1 MAVDVAPGPGAAAR
15 GLPPWDPFREGL
27 RATFFLGLREV
38 RTVLRTA
45 AVVLPNLLVPVL
57 FFFVIVGSLENI
69 AERSGLENY
78 KAFQVPVVIMFAV
91 TGGSAGLNLV
101 VDIES
106 GYFDKLLLTPANRL
120 AILLGA
126 MGADFVRVF
135 VQGLFVVVVAML
147 AGTEI
152 ATGVGGALVV
162 AAISSVWGLAYSA
175 IGFAIALKTG
185 SSQATMNTW
194 IFQIPLVF
202 LSTAFAPL
210 EALSGWLRAVATYN
224 PVTYF
229 FRGLRSLAMVGW
241 DAGDIGVALL
251 TAGAFGAMTIS
262 VAFVALRG
270 RARG

>member
-1 MAVDVAPGPGAAAR
+1 MALTIEPRPAPAAD
-15 GLPPWDPFREGL
+15 LVPWDPFRQSL
-27 RATFFLGLREV
+27 RSTFFLGMREV
-38 RTVLRTA
+38 RTVLRSA
-45 AVVLPNLLVPVL
+45 GVVIPNLLVPVL
-57 FFFVIVGSLENI
+57 FFFVIVGSLEGI

-91 TGGSAGLNLV
+91 TGGSAGMNLV

-135 VQGLFVVVVAML
+135 VQGLFVVVCAMA
-147 AGTEI
+147 AGTDI
-152 ATGVGGALVV
+152 ATGVPGALLL
-162 AAISSVWGLAYSA
+162 AAIASLWGLAYSA

-185 SSQATMNTW
+185 NPQATMNTW

-210 EALSGWLRAVATYN
+210 DALSGWLKTVATYN

-241 DAGDIGVALL
+241 DASEIGVALG
-251 TAGAFGAMTIS
+251 TACGFGAVTIS
-262 VAFVALRG
+262 VAFLALRG
-270 RARG
+270 RVK

>member
-1 MAVDVAPGPGAAAR
+1 MAVTAKPRLAAPE
-15 GLPPWDPFREGL
+15 LPPWDLFREAV
-27 RATFFLGLREV
+27 RATFFLGLREI
-38 RTVLRTA
+38 RTVLRSA
-45 AVVLPNLLVPVL
+45 AVVIPNLLVPVL

-69 AERSGLENY
+69 AQRSGLENY

-126 MGADFVRVF
+126 MGADLVRVF

-152 ATGVGGALVV
+152 ATGVPGALLL

-185 SSQATMNTW
+185 SPQATMNTW

-210 EALSGWLRAVATYN
+210 EALSGWLKAVATYN

-241 DAGDIGVALL
+241 DAGEIGVSVL
-251 TAGAFGAMTIS
+251 TAGGFGAVTITI
-262 VAFVALRG
+262 AFLALRG